1 MEIKSTILKMKKR
14 DGRIVPFDPDRIV
27 IAISK
32 ALKAAGTG
40 NDKVSRHVA
49 QDVVREL
56 EAKGY
61 DSPDMLPDVEVIQ
74 DLVEHAL
81 VKRGLAQA
89 AKLYILYRAN
99 HQKMREARK
108 LMMDRARIWWPVIS
122 VRRTGGS
129 TKTPIPATPTPVCS
143 IMSPDR

>member
-1 MEIKSTILKMKKR
+1 MEINSTILKMKKR

-108 LMMDRARIWWPVIS
+108 LMMDVQDL
-122 VRRTGGS
+122 VQL
-129 TKTPIPATPTPVCS
+129 
-143 IMSPDR
+143 